1 MTLTAEQITA
11 AALAMSEEDR
21 QDLLVQLMDSLDGP
35 PDEDYEEAW
44 AAEIKRRLDEVRSGK
59 PGVTVPWAEVR
70 RKLLEDANGDVG

>member
-35 PDEDYEEAW
+35 PDVDYEQAW
-44 AAEIKRRLDEVRSGK
+44 AEEIKRRLDDYRAGTAE
-59 PGVTVPWAEVR
+59 TVPAAEVR
-70 RKLLEDANGDVG
+70 RKLMEGIHDEAG